1 MVPVQSQWYELQ
13 DDYYIPCLILSEE
26 ETQPIGLW
34 GQRHKQYLKEHKH
47 LLYTTMLIEGT
58 LNSYLADIDKQAQER
73 LLLLTKQIAEQENV
87 TEQLKADN
95 AMLWVQKMNEIQSR
109 VREIIYN
116 EIILAYCPCLLI
128 SKIKKYRQWQCLHC
142 SSRPLT
148 VFLVLL
154 FKNILK

>member
-1 MVPVQSQWYELQ
+1 MWQSENCDVCANILYWRIYYMDKYIFDESNGLWYELQ

-47 LLYTTMLIEGT
+47 FLYTTMLIEGT

-109 VREIIYN
+109 VREITYA
-116 EIILAYCPCLLI
+116 EIIYA
-128 SKIKKYRQWQCLHC
+128 
-142 SSRPLT
+142 
-148 VFLVLL
+148 
-154 FKNILK
+154 